1 MTDHTNA
8 DTLRTPI
15 VAVLGHVDHGKTSL
29 LDTIRGSAVS
39 EGEAGAITQHIG
51 ATDIPLDTISEMA
64 GELIDP
70 TDFDLPGLLFIDT
83 PGHHSFSTLRAA
95 AVRSPTSRCS
105 LSTLTTGS
113 SRRRRRRST
122 SSDAPGHPSSSPP
135 TRWTRRRDGTRKTA
149 SRYSGA
155 WRRSRSAP
163 SRSMQR
169 EPLRDHRPA
178 LGRRLLRRLVLARA
192 GLPEEHRRRPL
203 SAITGEGVPDLLTV
217 LMGLSQR
224 FMKEEMAID
233 VQGPGEGTVLE
244 VKRRARLRRHHHRHG
259 RVRRRGAQRRPDRR
273 RRARRADR
281 HRDPGAAAAASP
293 RRDPHGEEVREGGGG
308 RRRCRGKDRCARPRS
323 GDGARRFGSSATARS
338 RRSSRR

>member
-70 TDFDLPGLLFIDT
+70 TDFDLPGLLLST
-83 PGHHSFSTLRAA
+83 RPATTLRRCAPA

-122 SSDAPGHPSSSPP
+122 SSDAPGPFVVAANKVDTTPGWNP
-135 TRWTRRRDGTRKTA
+135 QDGQPIQREPGGAVGARRVDA
-149 SRYSGA
+149 
-155 WRRSRSAP
+155 
-163 SRSMQR
+163 QR

-203 SAITGEGVPDLLTV
+203 GGDHGRGRPRPAHGPDGSLTAV
-217 LMGLSQR
+217 HERGDGDRRARSR
-224 FMKEEMAID
+224 RGD
-233 VQGPGEGTVLE
+233 GPRG
-244 VKRRARLRRHHHRHG
+244 KRRARLRRHHRHG

-308 RRRCRGKDRCARPRS
+308 RRAAAG
-323 GDGARRFGSSATARS
+323 
-338 RRSSRR
+338 